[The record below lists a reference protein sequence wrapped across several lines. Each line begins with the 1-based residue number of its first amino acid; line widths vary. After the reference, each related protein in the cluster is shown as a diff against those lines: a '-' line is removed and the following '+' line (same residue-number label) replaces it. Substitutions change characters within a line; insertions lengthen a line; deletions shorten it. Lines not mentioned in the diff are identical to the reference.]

1 MSFNQQ
7 RTYFQECIQKVNPTT
22 FDQLAI
28 ELFNFQAKYNPL
40 YGEFLTLLNKA
51 PESVSSISQIP
62 FLPIS
67 LFKNKTIK
75 TGDWNRETLFESS
88 GTTGQVTSKHEVRSM
103 DWYKK
108 ITVDGFNKFYGDPK
122 EFCFLALLPSYIE
135 RSGSSLVLMADHFIK
150 QSWYKESGFFLNNHD
165 QLYHRLDFLKKEN
178 IPTILL
184 GVSFGLLDFIEK
196 YEIEFPNL
204 IVMETG
210 GMKGRRKEMTRS
222 ELHNSMTEGFGVKS
236 IHSEYGM
243 TELFSQAYSK
253 GHGRFQ
259 ASPTMKVLVR
269 DISDPFYIIN
279 KERHGAINIID
290 LANIDTCAFI
300 ATDDL
305 GRQFKD
311 DSFEVLGRLDASDIR
326 GCNLMVG
333 QVIN

>member
-1 MSFNQQ
+1 M
-7 RTYFQECIQKVNPTT
+7 QEVNALT
-22 FDQLAI
+22 FDQRAL
-28 ELFNFQAKYNPL
+28 ELFAFQAKYNPL
-40 YGEFLTLLNKA
+40 YGKFLTLLGRT
-51 PESVSSISQIP
+51 PETVVSIAQIP

-75 TGDWNRETLFESS
+75 TGNWTAETLFESS
-88 GTTGQVTSKHEVRSM
+88 GTTGQVTSKHEVRSL

-108 ITVDGFNKFYGDPK
+108 TTVDGFQYFYGDPK
-122 EFCFLALLPSYIE
+122 DFCFLALLPSYLE
-135 RSGSSLVLMADHFIK
+135 RSGSSLVLMADHFIRESK
-150 QSWYKESGFFLNNHD
+150 YSESGFFLNDHD
-165 QLYHRLDFLKKEN
+165 HLYQCLVNLKKEN
-178 IPTILL
+178 IPTILI
-184 GVSFGLLDFIEK
+184 GVSFGLLDFIEN
-196 YEIEFPNL
+196 YQIDFPDL

-210 GMKGRRKEMTRS
+210 GMKGRRKELTRAA
-222 ELHNSMTEGFGVKS
+222 LHKPMCDSFGLQT

-259 ASPTMKVLVR
+259 PAPTMKILVR
-269 DISDPFYIIN
+269 DVSDPFYIIK

-305 GRQFKD
+305 GRQFED

-333 QVIN
+333 EFAT